1 MTSRNEGFI
10 RTETNHHEQEITHNM
25 CSPTRRH
32 TVVAARL
39 AIPAECAMCEAEA
52 RAAGRRPAA
61 GDVARA
67 HVALRRLEDIV
78 FNMVS
83 RCELT
88 ISPVSKHF

>member
-52 RAAGRRPAA
+52 RAAAGGGRRR
-61 GDVARA
+61 ARA
-67 HVALRRLEDIV
+67 RGAAPPCGQHGEPMRVDD
-78 FNMVS
+78 FTS
-83 RCELT
+83 FKTFLT
-88 ISPVSKHF
+88 PMER